1 MIILVKNKEIKDD
14 VIYMVRITNI
24 SGKCDSDD
32 MMMILMRIK
41 NCELTKDLKVI
52 MMMTTLIVK
61 NCDIDDNAMMM
72 ILENW
77 ELTLGLVRV
86 RPHYLMSRRLAM
98 ASNE

>member
-1 MIILVKNKEIKDD
+1 MSSLK
-14 VIYMVRITNI
+14 
-24 SGKCDSDD
+24 
-32 MMMILMRIK
+32 
-41 NCELTKDLKVI
+41 KDLVI

-61 NCDIDDNAMMM
+61 NCDIDDYAMMM

-77 ELTLGLVRV
+77 ELPLGLVRV

>member
-1 MIILVKNKEIKDD
+1 
-14 VIYMVRITNI
+14 
-24 SGKCDSDD
+24 
-32 MMMILMRIK
+32 
-41 NCELTKDLKVI
+41 
-52 MMMTTLIVK
+52 MMMTTRIVK
-61 NCDIDDNAMMM
+61 NSDIDEDAMTM